1 MPFVNHKLLLD
12 KPLRL
17 IQITLAVLWIY
28 QGLIPKLL
36 FQSAAEIAIWQSIG
50 FELDLA
56 KICVALSGMIE
67 IMFGCTFLIWQRGVF
82 IHQLNILGLSGL
94 LLLIMVTNP
103 LQLTT
108 AFNPVVMNIAMITLS
123 ILALQLFKLRTQQA

>member
-12 KPLRL
+12 RPLLL

-28 QGLIPKLL
+28 QGLIPKIL
-36 FQSAAEIAIWQSIG
+36 FQSAAEIAIWQSMG
-50 FELDLA
+50 LELHLA

-67 IMFGCTFLIWQRGVF
+67 IMFGCTFLLWQRAVF

-94 LLLIMVTNP
+94 LLLIMITDP

-123 ILALQLFKLRTQQA
+123 LLAIQLFKLSQQSS

>member
-1 MPFVNHKLLLD
+1 MNHKPVLE

-28 QGLIPKLL
+28 QGLIPKIL
-36 FQSAAEIAIWQSIG
+36 FQSTAEIAIWQSLG
-50 FELDLA
+50 LELALA
-56 KICVALSGMIE
+56 KSCVALSGMIE
-67 IMFGCTFLIWQRGVF
+67 MIFGCSFLIWPRAVV

-94 LLLIMVTNP
+94 LVLIMLTNP

-108 AFNPVVMNIAMITLS
+108 AFNPVVMNIAMIVIS
-123 ILALQLFKLRTQQA
+123 MVAIQILKLRNQQP

>member
-1 MPFVNHKLLLD
+1 MPLVNHKLLLD

-28 QGLIPKLL
+28 QGLIPKIL

-50 FELDLA
+50 FERDLA

-67 IMFGCTFLIWQRGVF
+67 IMFGCTFLIWQRAVC

-94 LLLIMVTNP
+94 LLLIMFTNP

-123 ILALQLFKLRTQQA
+123 MLAMQLFKLRTQQA